1 VGSGRGSRL
10 TGSTGALPPRAPR
23 LRLSALERQANH
35 VNEPRDGLPQPHRN
49 RALLVQAMAISVSV
63 LGSALPNIALPSIA
77 ETLHVT
83 PAASVWVVNAYQ
95 IAVTVSLLPLS
106 SLGDILGYR
115 RISFWGLVL
124 FIAGSLACALAP
136 TLGVLAAA
144 RVLQGLGAAGIMSV
158 NTALIRAIFPHAMLG
173 RGMGMNALIVASC
186 TALGP
191 TVAAGILTVADWPW
205 LFAINVPIGLV
216 ALALYRIVPTT
227 PRAGHRFDLPSA
239 ALNAATFGLFIV
251 GLDGFGGDQPRL
263 IALGLLAAAVGM
275 GVLFVRRQGRLH
287 APMLPVDLFANPA
300 FALTVATSI
309 CSFLAQ
315 TSAYVALPFLFQS
328 TGSGAIDIGLLMTPW
343 PATVMLVA
351 PISGRL
357 SDRFSAGVL
366 GGLGLGLMAAG
377 MLALALLPE
386 APAFW
391 NVAWRMALTGA
402 GFGLFQSPN
411 NRALMSAVPR
421 ERSGAGSGMIST
433 SRLLGQ
439 TVGAALVAVVFHL
452 TQAAGVG
459 QGAHIVILM
468 AAGFAAVA
476 SGISFLRVF
485 K

>member
-1 VGSGRGSRL
+1 MLG
-10 TGSTGALPPRAPR
+10 
-23 LRLSALERQANH
+23 RQAND
-35 VNEPRDGLPQPHRN
+35 VNEPGDGLPQPHRT
-49 RALLVQAMAISVSV
+49 RALLVQAMAIAVSV

-77 ETLHVT
+77 ETLQIT

-115 RISFWGLVL
+115 RVSAWGLALFVL
-124 FIAGSLACALAP
+124 GSLACALAP
-136 TLGVLAAA
+136 NLLLLSLA

-158 NTALIRAIFPHAMLG
+158 NTALIRAIFPHSMLG
-173 RGMGMNALIVASC
+173 RGMGTNALIVATC

-205 LFAINVPIGLV
+205 LFAVNVPIGLV
-216 ALALYRIVPTT
+216 ALALYRTVPAT
-227 PRAGHRFDLPSA
+227 PRAGHRFDWPSA

-251 GLDGFGGDQPRL
+251 GLDGAGGDQPL
-263 IALGLLAAAVGM
+263 AVAGALMLAAIGM
-275 GVLFVRRQGRLH
+275 GVLFVRRQQRLH
-287 APMLPVDLFANPA
+287 APMLPVDLFANPN

-315 TSAYVALPFLFQS
+315 TSAYVALPFLFQAAGAS
-328 TGSGAIDIGLLMTPW
+328 AIDIGLLMTPW
-343 PATVMLVA
+343 PFTVMLVA

-366 GGLGLGLMAAG
+366 GGLGLGLMGAG
-377 MLALALLPE
+377 MLALALLPDG
-386 APAFW
+386 PAFW

-402 GFGLFQSPN
+402 GFALFQSPN

-452 TQAAGVG
+452 TQATGVG
-459 QGAHIVILM
+459 AGANVVILM
-468 AAGFAAVA
+468 AAAFAAVA

-485 K
+485 R

>member
-1 VGSGRGSRL
+1 M
-10 TGSTGALPPRAPR
+10 
-23 LRLSALERQANH
+23 
-35 VNEPRDGLPQPHRN
+35 NEPRDGLPQPHRT

-77 ETLHVT
+77 ETLQVT

-115 RISFWGLVL
+115 RVSAWGLALFVL
-124 FIAGSLACALAP
+124 GSLACALAP
-136 TLGVLAAA
+136 NLALLSLA

-158 NTALIRAIFPHAMLG
+158 NTALIRAIFPHSMLG
-173 RGMGMNALIVASC
+173 RGMGTNALIVATC

-205 LFAINVPIGLV
+205 LFAVNVPIGLA
-216 ALALYRIVPTT
+216 ALALYRTVPTT
-227 PRAGHRFDLPSA
+227 PRAGHRFDWPSA

-251 GLDGFGGDQPRL
+251 GLDGFGDGESHL
-263 IALGLLAAAVGM
+263 LVAVLMLAALATGVVFVGRQ
-275 GVLFVRRQGRLH
+275 RRLA
-287 APMLPVDLFANPA
+287 APMLPVDLFANPS

-315 TSAYVALPFLFQS
+315 TSAYVALPFLFQAA
-328 TGSGAIDIGLLMTPW
+328 GANPIDIGLLMTPW
-343 PATVMLVA
+343 PFTVMLVA
-351 PISGRL
+351 PIAGRL

-366 GGLGLGLMAAG
+366 GGLGLGLMGAG
-377 MLALALLPE
+377 MLALALLPDG
-386 APAFW
+386 PSFL
-391 NVAWRMALTGA
+391 NVAWRMAVTGA
-402 GFGLFQSPN
+402 GFALFQSPN

-452 TQAAGVG
+452 TQSAGVG
-459 QGAHIVILM
+459 PGAHVVILM
-468 AAGFAAVA
+468 AAAFAAMA

-485 K
+485 R